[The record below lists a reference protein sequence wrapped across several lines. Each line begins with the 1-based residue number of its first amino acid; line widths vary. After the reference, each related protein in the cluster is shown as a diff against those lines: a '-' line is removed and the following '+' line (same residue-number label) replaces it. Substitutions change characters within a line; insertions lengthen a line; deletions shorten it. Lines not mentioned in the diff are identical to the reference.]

1 MRYNDRPADG
11 SIADDGVAEA
21 QKQFPDRGETTVNN
35 AQNGKAPMTLTS
47 PQLAW
52 QSANG
57 QSALYHG
64 DGLGLMASMPPDSVD
79 CIWTDPPYL
88 LSNDGMTCVAGKRVS
103 VNKGDWDRSDGIEND
118 HEFNLSWLREC
129 YRVLKPAGTIWV
141 TGTHHVYLSVGL
153 AMMQLGFRILNDII
167 WEKSNPP
174 PNLGCRCFAH
184 STETIL
190 WATKA
195 PKGSKHKYTFHYQ
208 EMKDEN
214 GGKQMKTVWRFP
226 AAGRPEKSFGK
237 HPTQK
242 PIALIERCLR
252 ASTNPGDLVLDPF
265 AGAASTG
272 CAALALERRFIG
284 GEIEREYAD
293 IGALRLTAVANEV
306 VPEPALSE
314 ERSTSHQS
322 YLLDVPGN
330 YEIAAD

>member
-1 MRYNDRPADG
+1 MM
-11 SIADDGVAEA
+11 
-21 QKQFPDRGETTVNN
+21 NN
-35 AQNGKAPMTLTS
+35 AQTGEHLVMLTRH
-47 PQLAW
+47 PQPAW
-52 QSANG
+52 QSVNG

-64 DGLGLMASMPPDSVD
+64 DGLALMADLPADSVD

-88 LSNDGMTCVAGKRVS
+88 LSNDGVTCVAGKRVS
-103 VNKGDWDRSDGIEND
+103 VNKGAWDRSDGIEND

-129 YRVLKPAGTIWV
+129 HRVLKPAGTIWV

-226 AAGRPEKSFGK
+226 AAGRPEKQFGK

-272 CAALALERRFIG
+272 CAALALGRRFIG
-284 GEIEREYAD
+284 SEIEPDYAE
-293 IGALRLTAVANEV
+293 IGAQRLMAINGDAILPTN
-306 VPEPALSE
+306 
-314 ERSTSHQS
+314 RSINAGADQQA
-322 YLLDVPGN
+322 YLMDSAGQYLA
-330 YEIAAD
+330 AAD